1 MKEKAQKEPKIRSV
15 QFNFIMNAILTV
27 SSIIFPMITFPYAS
41 RVLSVVGYGKVSFA
55 TSVLTYFA
63 MFASLGIP
71 NYGIRA
77 CARVRDDKVKL
88 SRTAQEL
95 IIINLVTSA
104 ITYAAFFA
112 SLFFVERF
120 EQDKTLLMIN
130 SVSILLNTLG
140 VTWLYSALEQYSY
153 ITGRNILCKLISIV
167 LMFIF
172 VHNPSD
178 YVVYGA
184 IAMVASGGSN
194 VLNFLHLRKLIILK
208 PLGGYHFKQHLKP
221 IFVFF
226 ATSVAIS
233 VYTNLDTVMLGFMT
247 DDVQTG
253 LYSAS
258 VKVKNLLCS
267 VVSSLGTVLLPRLS
281 LYVRNEESDKF
292 YETLSKVLNF
302 LLLISLPLT
311 VYFLFFSRT
320 SILLFSGAEYEA
332 ATPAMQLLM
341 PTVLFI
347 ALSGL
352 TGNQM
357 LVPLGREKAVMVSV
371 ICGAVVDFGLN
382 WVLIPNWGAAGAAA
396 ATMIAELL
404 VLAVQLCFLKR
415 EVLRVARGVKYRP
428 ILMSVLGA
436 AAVGF
441 LCVRYLPI
449 SSYFWMLA
457 VSAVLF
463 FGVYGGLLLLQKE
476 AFLYEN
482 LQLVLRFL
490 KKRGKA
496 GENE

>member
-1 MKEKAQKEPKIRSV
+1 MKEQKAPKIHSV

-27 SSIIFPMITFPYAS
+27 SSFVFPMITFPYAS
-41 RVLSVVGYGKVSFA
+41 RVLLVENYGKVTFA

-63 MFASLGIP
+63 MFAALGIP

-95 IIINLVTSA
+95 MIINLITSA
-104 ITYAAFFA
+104 ITYVAFFV
-112 SLFFVERF
+112 SLIFVKRF
-120 EQDKTLLMIN
+120 QQDSTLLIIN

-153 ITGRNILCKLISIV
+153 ITVRNIVCKIISII

-178 YVVYGA
+178 YVIYGA

-194 VLNFLHLRKLIILK
+194 LLNFLNLRKCIILK
-208 PLGGYHFKQHLKP
+208 PLGNYHFKQHLKP
-221 IFVFF
+221 IFIFF

-247 DDVQTG
+247 DDIQTG
-253 LYSAS
+253 LYGAS
-258 VKVKNLLCS
+258 VKVKNLLTG
-267 VVSSLGTVLLPRLS
+267 VVSSLGNVLLPRLS
-281 LYVRNEESDKF
+281 LYVSNQESDKF

-311 VYFLFFSRT
+311 IYFVFYSRT
-320 SILLFSGAEYEA
+320 SILLFSGAEYEG
-332 ATPAMQLLM
+332 ATLPMQLLM
-341 PTVLFI
+341 PTVFLI
-347 ALSGL
+347 AISGL

-357 LVPLGREKAVMVSV
+357 LVPLGRERVVMTSV
-371 ICGAVVDFGLN
+371 ICGALVDFGLN
-382 WVLIPNWGAAGAAA
+382 WLFIPKWGAAGAAA
-396 ATMIAELL
+396 ATLVTEFV
-404 VLAVQLCFLKR
+404 VLAVQLFFLRSLAWK
-415 EVLRVARGVKYRP
+415 VARGVRYRP
-428 ILMSVLGA
+428 ILVSLLAA

-441 LCVRYLPI
+441 LTYRFLHIP
-449 SSYFWMLA
+449 SYFWTLA

-463 FGVYGGLLLLQKE
+463 FGTYFALLLLQKE
-476 AFLYEN
+476 PFLCEN
-482 LQLVLRFL
+482 LGAALNFVKGKL
-490 KKRGKA
+490 KKG
-496 GENE
+496 

>member
-1 MKEKAQKEPKIRSV
+1 MKEKEQKAPKIRSV

-41 RVLSVVGYGKVSFA
+41 RVLSVAGYGKVSFA

-63 MFASLGIP
+63 MFAALGIP

-77 CARVRDDKVKL
+77 CARVRDDKIKL

-120 EQDKTLLMIN
+120 QADKTLLIIN
-130 SVSILLNTLG
+130 SVSIILNTLG

-153 ITGRNILCKLISIV
+153 ITVRNILCKLLSII

-178 YVVYGA
+178 YVIYGA

-194 VLNFLHLRKLIILK
+194 LWNFINLRRLIILK
-208 PLGGYHFKQHLKP
+208 PLGNYHFSQHLKP

-226 ATSVAIS
+226 ATSIAIS

-247 DDVQTG
+247 DDTQTG

-281 LYVRNEESDKF
+281 RYVSNEESDKF
-292 YETLSKVLNF
+292 FETLSKVLNF
-302 LLLISLPLT
+302 LLLITLPLT
-311 VYFLFFSRT
+311 VYFLFFART
-320 SILLFSGAEYEA
+320 SILLFSGAEYEG
-332 ATPAMQLLM
+332 ATLSMQLLM
-341 PTVLFI
+341 PTVFLI
-347 ALSGL
+347 GISGM
-352 TGNQM
+352 TGNQI

-382 WVLIPNWGAAGAAA
+382 WLFIPKWGAAGAAA
-396 ATMIAELL
+396 ATLIAEFVVL
-404 VLAVQLCFLKR
+404 VVQLCFLRSTALK
-415 EVLRVARGVKYRP
+415 VARGVKYRP
-428 ILMSVLGA
+428 ILVSLLAATLTGA
-436 AAVGF
+436 
-441 LCVRYLPI
+441 LSVRYLPI
-449 SSYFWMLA
+449 SSNFWMLA

-463 FGVYGGLLLLQKE
+463 FGVYGALLLLQKE
-476 AFLYEN
+476 QFIMEN
-482 LQLVLRFL
+482 LQLVLNLVKGKL
-490 KKRGKA
+490 KKNG
-496 GENE
+496 

>member
-1 MKEKAQKEPKIRSV
+1 MKEKTPKEPKIRSV
-15 QFNFIMNAILTV
+15 QFNFVMNAILTI

-41 RVLSVVGYGKVSFA
+41 RVLSVAGYGKVSFA

-120 EQDKTLLMIN
+120 EQDKILLIIN
-130 SVSILLNTLG
+130 SVSIILNTLG

-153 ITGRNILCKLISIV
+153 ITVRNILCKLLSII

-178 YVVYGA
+178 YIVYGA

-194 VLNFLHLRKLIILK
+194 LLNFLNIRKLIIVK
-208 PLGGYHFKQHLKP
+208 PLGDYHFKQHLKP

-267 VVSSLGTVLLPRLS
+267 VVSSLGAVLLPRLS
-281 LYVRNEESDKF
+281 VYVRNEETDKF
-292 YETLSKVLNF
+292 FETLSKVLNF

-311 VYFLFFSRT
+311 VYFLFFART

-341 PTVLFI
+341 PTVFFI

-352 TGNQM
+352 TGNQI
-357 LVPLGREKAVMVSV
+357 LVPLGREKAVMASV
-371 ICGAVVDFGLN
+371 ICGAVIDFGLN
-382 WVLIPNWGAAGAAA
+382 WIFIPKWGAAGAAA
-396 ATMIAELL
+396 ATMIAELI
-404 VLAVQLCFLKR
+404 VLAVQLCFLQKTA
-415 EVLRVARGVKYRP
+415 LRVARGVKYRP
-428 ILMSVLGA
+428 ILISLLGA
-436 AAVGF
+436 TVTGWLSLRF
-441 LCVRYLPI
+441 LPI
-449 SSYFWMLA
+449 SSHFWMLA

-463 FGVYGGLLLLQKE
+463 FGVYGALLLLQKE
-476 AFLYEN
+476 AFLTEN
-482 LQLVLRFL
+482 IQLALGFVKGKL
-490 KKRGKA
+490 KK
-496 GENE
+496 

>member
-1 MKEKAQKEPKIRSV
+1 MKEKTPKEPKIRSV
-15 QFNFIMNAILTV
+15 QFNFIMNAILTI

-41 RVLSVVGYGKVSFA
+41 RVLSVAGYGKVSFA

-120 EQDKTLLMIN
+120 EQDKTLLIIN
-130 SVSILLNTLG
+130 SVSIILNTLG

-153 ITGRNILCKLISIV
+153 ITVRNILCKLLSII

-178 YVVYGA
+178 YIVYGA

-194 VLNFLHLRKLIILK
+194 LLNFLNIRKLIIVK
-208 PLGGYHFKQHLKP
+208 PLGDYHFKQHLKP

-267 VVSSLGTVLLPRLS
+267 VVSSLGAVLLPRLS
-281 LYVRNEESDKF
+281 LYVRNEETDKF
-292 YETLSKVLNF
+292 FETLSKVLNF

-311 VYFLFFSRT
+311 VYFLFFART
-320 SILLFSGAEYEA
+320 SILLFSGAEYEP

-341 PTVLFI
+341 PTVFFI

-352 TGNQM
+352 TGNQI

-371 ICGAVVDFGLN
+371 ICGAVIDFGLN
-382 WVLIPNWGAAGAAA
+382 WIFIPKWGAAGAAA
-396 ATMIAELL
+396 ATMIAELV
-404 VLAVQLCFLKR
+404 VLAVQLCFLQKTA
-415 EVLRVARGVKYRP
+415 LRVARGVKYRP
-428 ILMSVLGA
+428 ILISLLGA
-436 AAVGF
+436 TVTGW
-441 LCVRYLPI
+441 LCLRFLPI
-449 SSYFWMLA
+449 SSHFWMLA

-463 FGVYGGLLLLQKE
+463 FGVYGALLLLQKE
-476 AFLYEN
+476 SFLTEN
-482 LQLVLRFL
+482 IQLAVGFVKGKL
-490 KKRGKA
+490 KK
-496 GENE
+496 

>member
-1 MKEKAQKEPKIRSV
+1 MKEKTPKEPKIRSV
-15 QFNFIMNAILTV
+15 QFNFIMNAILTI

-41 RVLSVVGYGKVSFA
+41 RVLSVAGYGKVSFA

-120 EQDKTLLMIN
+120 EQDKTLLIIN
-130 SVSILLNTLG
+130 SVSIILNTLG

-153 ITGRNILCKLISIV
+153 ITVRNILCKLLSII

-178 YVVYGA
+178 YIVYGA

-194 VLNFLHLRKLIILK
+194 LLNFLNIRKLIIVK
-208 PLGGYHFKQHLKP
+208 PLGDYHFKQHLKP

-267 VVSSLGTVLLPRLS
+267 VVSSLGAVLLPRLS
-281 LYVRNEESDKF
+281 VYVRNEETDKF
-292 YETLSKVLNF
+292 FETLSKVLNF

-311 VYFLFFSRT
+311 VYFLFFART

-341 PTVLFI
+341 PTVFFI
-347 ALSGL
+347 ALSSL
-352 TGNQM
+352 TGNQI
-357 LVPLGREKAVMVSV
+357 LVPLGREKAVMASV
-371 ICGAVVDFGLN
+371 ICGAVIDFGLN
-382 WVLIPNWGAAGAAA
+382 WIFIPKWGAAGAAA
-396 ATMIAELL
+396 ATMIAELI
-404 VLAVQLCFLKR
+404 VLAVQLCFLQKTA
-415 EVLRVARGVKYRP
+415 LRVARGVKYRP
-428 ILMSVLGA
+428 ILISLLGA
-436 AAVGF
+436 TVTGW
-441 LCVRYLPI
+441 LCLRFLPI
-449 SSYFWMLA
+449 SSHFWMLA

-463 FGVYGGLLLLQKE
+463 FGVYGALLLLQKE
-476 AFLYEN
+476 AFLTEN
-482 LQLVLRFL
+482 IQLALGFVKGKL
-490 KKRGKA
+490 KK
-496 GENE
+496 